1 MEKEGLVRAINLF
14 LIDLLVKYHYIQITK
29 RLNENEPRVH
39 VTELYYTE
47 NCWQKAINERKQYVQ
62 S

>member
-1 MEKEGLVRAINLF
+1 MEKEGLVRAINLKKIF

-29 RLNENEPRVH
+29 QLNENEPRVH

-47 NCWQKAINERKQYVQ
+47 NCWQKVINERK
-62 S
+62 